1 MKKMKVQVC
10 TGTTCFV
17 MGGADLLLLEDVVID
32 RWGQYGVTSEVF
44 NEKVD
49 FSGLPCSDACHEPSQ
64 KPPFVIMDGTL
75 IAEATI
81 GKVLEQLEPHFF
93 PKENNEEIG
102 RE

>member
-1 MKKMKVQVC
+1 MKKIRVQVC

-49 FSGLPCSDACHEPSQ
+49 FSGLPCSDACHEPNQ
-64 KPPFVIMDGTL
+64 KPPFVIINGTL
-75 IAEATI
+75 LGEANI
-81 GKVLEQLEPHFF
+81 EMLLEQLEPYFF
-93 PKENNEEIG
+93 PKEEIEEMG